1 MNAFLESMLARAKA
15 DRQTIVLPE
24 GDDERTLDAAEKI
37 LADDVADL
45 VILGDADAIRASGRA
60 LDGARVVD
68 PRTSDLREELAG
80 TLYELRQRKGMTPEQ
95 ALALMDDVLYF
106 GVMMVKTGRADGM
119 VAGACHATG
128 DVLRPSLQI
137 LKTAPG
143 VALVSSFFVMV
154 VPDCDLG
161 QDGTFLFSDCGLEV
175 QPDAERLAHIAV
187 NSAKSWKAL
196 IGTEP
201 SVALLS
207 HSTYGSA
214 KNDDAAKVVE
224 AAEIARELAPDFAID
239 GELQLGGRV
248 EGPEIPR
255 GRTGERAGVPGPGC
269 RQHRL
274 QAGAAPGQGRG
285 VRPHHPGHRRPG
297 ERPFPRLL
305 RRRHRGRDRHHLR
318 PGTGEEGGIG
328 LPFAC
333 RSGGAGETHPLPP
346 GCRAVP
352 PVGSAGGTRYAT
364 TTSSANTSP
373 STRIFS
379 WTIS

>member
-137 LKTAPG
+137 L
-143 VALVSSFFVMV
+143 
-154 VPDCDLG
+154 
-161 QDGTFLFSDCGLEV
+161 
-175 QPDAERLAHIAV
+175 
-187 NSAKSWKAL
+187 
-196 IGTEP
+196 
-201 SVALLS
+201 
-207 HSTYGSA
+207 
-214 KNDDAAKVVE
+214 
-224 AAEIARELAPDFAID
+224 AR
-239 GELQLGGRV
+239 
-248 EGPEIPR
+248 
-255 GRTGERAGVPGPGC
+255 
-269 RQHRL
+269 
-274 QAGAAPGQGRG
+274 
-285 VRPHHPGHRRPG
+285 
-297 ERPFPRLL
+297 
-305 RRRHRGRDRHHLR
+305 
-318 PGTGEEGGIG
+318 
-328 LPFAC
+328 
-333 RSGGAGETHPLPP
+333 PLPAS
-346 GCRAVP
+346 R
-352 PVGSAGGTRYAT
+352 S
-364 TTSSANTSP
+364 
-373 STRIFS
+373 
-379 WTIS
+379 